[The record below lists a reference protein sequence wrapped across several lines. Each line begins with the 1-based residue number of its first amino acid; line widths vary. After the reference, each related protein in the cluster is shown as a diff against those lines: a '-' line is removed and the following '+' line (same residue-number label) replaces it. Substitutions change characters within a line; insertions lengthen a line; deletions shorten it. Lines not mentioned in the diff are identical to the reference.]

1 MNKLFL
7 KLSIFTSV
15 VFTYFLSIGQP
26 IQTNPKTGY
35 GVYDPDPMYQANVW
49 YSNNYVLLAHPANAG
64 VKIDGIFDDPVWINL
79 AGFNTTSNT
88 FPTKIDRNAK
98 FNENPAGSNNI
109 PAASLF
115 SGTDAT
121 FGVGWDTTYLY
132 LAISVKSAEYL
143 AAKSALTASGGNFEK
158 FETAGVEFYIAANNA
173 KRSFPKDAS
182 GNPEYP
188 GTIFPINYDG
198 DVDFKFQMGPLVGK
212 TNRRVSA
219 DNFSVWSGPFNPDG
233 PINAFIKDT
242 DYGYNLEIAILW
254 TSINASFINEL
265 TGFYVDPLNKPTAAN
280 GRIKG
285 LDLSISVPTPDGQ
298 SRQARLMWNQCCED
312 RGWSESIHFGVI
324 TLTGT
329 PLPLPLKDINISP
342 NPLSISDKTP
352 VPLIVSV
359 EPSDALRGV
368 IFEVFSAN
376 PLKPVAFV
384 SENGVVSPVNNG
396 TATVT
401 GTTVSRNFETVGF
414 VKSVTSVIV
423 TVTNQPSVSAI
434 TLTDAIIV
442 NSWGSTVLGVAVLPS
457 DAFQGVTWSFAE
469 PTTLASINAIS
480 GLVKA
485 TGLGNGEV
493 LVKATSL
500 ADPSISSVGKVT
512 ISKQTKIN
520 NGILNIRNYQNVACG
535 GKGLNNMTLTG
546 YNLSTKMDLHA
557 EFYDPF
563 TCKFELVPPELMNYK
578 LRNKV
583 GVSVSKTV
591 AELVTLSG
599 TGQTSLTI
607 KTSQKQDYRIF
618 ATYYPDPSVAITVTV
633 AGNLFL
639 SVSGSNCSVAGIAD
653 PDNFTPSTFCNGT
666 STAPATIDEAPV
678 TLFPNPTTGDFSVS
692 IDLNKGSIVSV
703 TVLNTVGSVVS
714 TSKSSV
720 ASGKSTI
727 SVGGAGLAKGLYF
740 VTVSTSDGQSATKK
754 LLVE

>member
-7 KLSIFTSV
+7 KVSIFTSV

-35 GVYDPDPMYQANVW
+35 GAYDPDPMYQANFW

-98 FNENPAGSNNI
+98 FNGNPGGNDNI

-143 AAKSALTASGGNFEK
+143 AAKSFLTASGGNFEN

-173 KRSFPKDAS
+173 KRSFSKDAS
-182 GNPEYP
+182 GNPEFP
-188 GTIFPINYDG
+188 GSGQNYDS

-212 TNRRVSA
+212 TNRRVSS
-219 DNFSVWSGPFNPDG
+219 DNFGLWSGPFNPDG

-254 TSINASFINEL
+254 KTINISYINEL
-265 TGFYVDPLNKPTAAN
+265 TGIYLDPLNKPDAAN

-285 LDLSISVPTPDGQ
+285 LDLSVAVPQPDGQ
-298 SRQARLMWNQCCED
+298 KRQARLMWNQCCLD
-312 RGWSESIHFGVI
+312 RGWTESIHFGVI

-329 PLPLPLKDINISP
+329 PLALPLKDINISP
-342 NPLSISDKTP
+342 NPLSISDKIP
-352 VPLIVSV
+352 VPLVVSID
-359 EPSDALRGV
+359 PSDAVSLV
-368 IFEVFSAN
+368 VFDVFNSDT
-376 PLKPVAFV
+376 LKPVAFV
-384 SENGVVSPVNNG
+384 SENGVVSPVSNG
-396 TATVT
+396 TATVI
-401 GTTVSRNFETVGF
+401 GTSLSKKFETVGF

-434 TLTDAIIV
+434 TLTDANIV

-457 DAFQGVTWSFAE
+457 DAFQGVSWSFAE
-469 PTTLASINAIS
+469 PTTLASIDAILGS
-480 GLVKA
+480 VKA

-535 GKGLNNMTLTG
+535 GRGLNNMTLTG
-546 YNLSTKMDLHA
+546 YNLSSKMDLHA

-563 TCKFELVPPELMNYK
+563 TCQFELVPPELMNYK

-583 GVSVSKTV
+583 GASVSKTV
-591 AELVTLSG
+591 AEVVTLSG

-618 ATYYPDPSVAITVTV
+618 ATYYPDASVAITVTV

-653 PDNFTPSTFCNGT
+653 PDNFTPSTSCVGT

-678 TLFPNPTTGDFSVS
+678 TLFPNPTTGDFAVS
-692 IDLNKGSIVSV
+692 IDLNKGSVVSV

-720 ASGKSTI
+720 SSGKSTI

-740 VTVSTSDGQSATKK
+740 VTVSTSDGQSATTK